1 MNSRVI
7 IIAILIMIK
16 VIGVASRV
24 RADNIFQTWENY
36 CNSQRITFEECD
48 EDSMDT
54 SFTNMDIWTKSIE
67 QTAFEHKQ
75 NELRAK
81 VWNEILKNNPN
92 IFK

>member
-24 RADNIFQTWENY
+24 RADDIYFGQTWESY
-36 CNSQRITFEECD
+36 CNSQFITFEECN
-48 EDSMDT
+48 EDR
-54 SFTNMDIWTKSIE
+54 WTKSIE
-67 QTAFEHKQ
+67 QIAFDHKQ

-81 VWNEILKNNPN
+81 AWNEFLK
-92 IFK
+92 KYK

>member
-24 RADNIFQTWENY
+24 KADDIYFGQTWESY
-36 CNSQRITFEECD
+36 CNSQFITFEECD
-48 EDSMDT
+48 NLEDRT
-54 SFTNMDIWTKSIE
+54 TKSIE
-67 QTAFEHKQ
+67 EFAFEHKQ

-81 VWNEILKNNPN
+81 AWNEFLK
-92 IFK
+92 KYK

>member
-24 RADNIFQTWENY
+24 RADNIYQTWENY

-48 EDSMDT
+48 EDRT
-54 SFTNMDIWTKSIE
+54 TKSIE
-67 QTAFEHKQ
+67 QFAFEHKQ

-81 VWNEILKNNPN
+81 FFNEIK
-92 IFK
+92 KKYY

>member
-24 RADNIFQTWENY
+24 RADNIYQTWENY
-36 CNSQRITFEECD
+36 CNSQLITFEECD
-48 EDSMDT
+48 EDRS
-54 SFTNMDIWTKSIE
+54 TKSIE
-67 QTAFEHKQ
+67 QFAFEHKQ

-81 VWNEILKNNPN
+81 FFNEIK
-92 IFK
+92 KKYY

>member
-24 RADNIFQTWENY
+24 KADDIYFGQTWESY
-36 CNSQRITFEECD
+36 CNSQLIAFEKCD
-48 EDSMDT
+48 EDRE
-54 SFTNMDIWTKSIE
+54 TKSIE
-67 QTAFEHKQ
+67 EFAFEHKQ
-75 NELRAK
+75 NKLRAK
-81 VWNEILKNNPN
+81 AWNEILKNNPN

>member
-24 RADNIFQTWENY
+24 RAGDIYFGQTWENY
-36 CNSQRITFEECD
+36 CNSQFITFEECD
-48 EDSMDT
+48 ENRT
-54 SFTNMDIWTKSIE
+54 TKSIE
-67 QTAFEHKQ
+67 EFAFEHKQ

-81 VWNEILKNNPN
+81 FWNEIEK
-92 IFK
+92 KYY

>member
-24 RADNIFQTWENY
+24 RADNIYQTWKNY
-36 CNSQRITFEECD
+36 CNSQLITFEECD
-48 EDSMDT
+48 EDRT
-54 SFTNMDIWTKSIE
+54 TKSIE
-67 QTAFEHKQ
+67 QFAFEHKQ

-81 VWNEILKNNPN
+81 FWNEIEK
-92 IFK
+92 KYY

>member
-24 RADNIFQTWENY
+24 RADDIYFGQTWENY
-36 CNSQRITFEECD
+36 CNSQFITFEECD
-48 EDSMDT
+48 EDRT
-54 SFTNMDIWTKSIE
+54 TKSIE
-67 QTAFEHKQ
+67 EFAFEHKQ

-81 VWNEILKNNPN
+81 VWNEFLK
-92 IFK
+92 KYK